1 MDAVKYEGDVFAS
14 GYMENTLWLNNLIFG
29 GDAAI
34 KVVDKTYS
42 AIVIENCSGEFKND
56 VISIKNDNDSVMILQ
71 NLTLTLA
78 EGKKLIKSVKKYYQV
93 FMANI
98 TINGVKMT
106 QESMAQY
113 LENVEW
119 YQVVEEI

>member
-1 MDAVKYEGDVFAS
+1 
-14 GYMENTLWLNNLIFG
+14 
-29 GDAAI
+29 
-34 KVVDKTYS
+34 
-42 AIVIENCSGEFKND
+42 
-56 VISIKNDNDSVMILQ
+56 
-71 NLTLTLA
+71 
-78 EGKKLIKSVKKYYQV
+78 
-93 FMANI
+93 MANI